1 VSPLARSS
9 LVVCVGVTSLVGIIG
24 LAVSGEQLDVD
35 WLLVELTMYLVAA
48 VTIIRVPENR
58 VSWVLLAI
66 AIGFTLGNFTWLPGG
81 VGLALNFIGI
91 FGFILP
97 GNGVLLPLW
106 FPTGSPPSRRW
117 RWVEALT
124 WVAVS
129 GLFVSQLIGIVLGQI
144 NDDIEGCTS
153 AGSCLEIA
161 SVVLTL
167 VAMGAGV
174 TALIVRWIRSG
185 GIERQQMKA
194 VVFAFSVFAVGTAI
208 EFGIQQDHPVGQVLM
223 IGGGLLIPIAIGMAI
238 VRYRLYEIDRIV
250 SRTVTYVTVAGL
262 LGATVFAVAALAGTR
277 FQEPWI
283 VAATTLAVA
292 AAFNPLRRRI
302 QAAVDRRFN
311 RSRYDA
317 ERVADEFAG
326 TLRDQVDPDGI
337 VDGWVGVVEETMQ
350 PSALGVWVRM

>member
-1 VSPLARSS
+1 
-9 LVVCVGVTSLVGIIG
+9 
-24 LAVSGEQLDVD
+24 
-35 WLLVELTMYLVAA
+35 M
-48 VTIIRVPENR
+48 
-58 VSWVLLAI
+58 
-66 AIGFTLGNFTWLPGG
+66 GG
-81 VGLALNFIGI
+81 
-91 FGFILP
+91 
-97 GNGVLLPLW
+97 
-106 FPTGSPPSRRW
+106 
-117 RWVEALT
+117 
-124 WVAVS
+124 
-129 GLFVSQLIGIVLGQI
+129 
-144 NDDIEGCTS
+144 
-153 AGSCLEIA
+153 
-161 SVVLTL
+161 
-167 VAMGAGV
+167 GV
-174 TALIVRWIRSG
+174 TALMVRWIRSG

-250 SRTVTYVTVAGL
+250 SRTVTYLTVAGL

-350 PSALGVWVRM
+350 PSSLGVWVRT